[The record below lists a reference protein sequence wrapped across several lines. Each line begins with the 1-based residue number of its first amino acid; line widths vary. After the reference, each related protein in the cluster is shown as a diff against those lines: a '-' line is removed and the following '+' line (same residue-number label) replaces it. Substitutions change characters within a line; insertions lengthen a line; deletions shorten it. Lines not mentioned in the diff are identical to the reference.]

1 MLDGQKVYFIIHW
14 NDDDLVLMSGYFIDY
29 QERDFGDTAKIQ
41 MIDEDGNE
49 NGTMGVD
56 YVLLALSEEQ
66 AWKAFKRYNQRGLE
80 EAKRNFMRVR
90 ESLKVLKSHE
100 EILKEKGY

>member
-1 MLDGQKVYFIIHW
+1 
-14 NDDDLVLMSGYFIDY
+14 MSGYFIDY

-41 MIDEDGNE
+41 MVDEDGNE

-56 YVLLALSEEQ
+56 HVLLALSEEQ
-66 AWKAFKRYNQRGLE
+66 AWKAFKRYNRRGIE
-80 EAKRNFMRVR
+80 DANRKFMRAR